1 MRVLSFLFLIVFVAA
16 IVVFSIQN
24 NFKIRVNLFGW
35 DFEGAFPLLAAAV
48 YVLGMLTGWAVIGML
63 RRSWRR
69 VAENTERR

>member
-35 DFEGAFPLLAAAV
+35 DFEAAFPLLAAVV
-48 YVLGMLTGWAVIGML
+48 YALGMLTGWAVVGML

>member
-16 IVVFSIQN
+16 IVVFSVQN
-24 NFKIRVNLFGW
+24 NFKIHVNLFGW
-35 DFEGAFPLLAAAV
+35 DFEAAFPLLAAAV
-48 YVLGMLTGWAVIGML
+48 YMLGMLTGWAVVGML